1 MQRTPWSITM
11 NKCRM
16 IEKPPFGPGFSI
28 DEAEKA
34 DSMSITFTD
43 FKDLGEDYTVF
54 ALHDKDGK
62 IIASKTII
70 GY

>member
-1 MQRTPWSITM
+1 MQRTPWSITIH
-11 NKCRM
+11 KDRM
-16 IEKPPFGPGFSI
+16 TEKPPFGPGFSVN
-28 DEAEKA
+28 EAEKA

-54 ALHDKDGK
+54 DLHDKDGK
-62 IIASKTII
+62 VIATKTII